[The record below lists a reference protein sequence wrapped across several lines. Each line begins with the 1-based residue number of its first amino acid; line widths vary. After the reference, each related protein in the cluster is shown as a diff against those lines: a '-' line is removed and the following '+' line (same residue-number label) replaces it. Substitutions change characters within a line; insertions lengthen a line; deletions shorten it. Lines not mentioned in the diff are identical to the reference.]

1 MSIIGKIVGVILGWL
16 LLHSPLGIFVGF
28 MLGHLWD
35 RGAMRMRMFAPPS
48 PHAFVTPLFGLAGAI
63 AKSDGRVSERE
74 IAAAE
79 NLMARLRLAPAMRAD
94 AIAQFKAGKQPQFEL
109 AAAIAQLR
117 TWAHGRRDLAWL
129 LLDMLLEVV
138 YADGPLAP
146 DKLAIVHQLCA
157 ALGVSEHELA
167 AMAALRGYAYATR
180 GGGYER
186 APPAP
191 AGKDPYAV
199 LGLDSSASAA
209 EIKRAYRKLM
219 SQYHPDKLGD
229 VPEELKRRAGERAR
243 EINAAYETLR
253 AKHGII

>member
-1 MSIIGKIVGVILGWL
+1 MGKIVGALLGWV
-16 LLHSPLGIFVGF
+16 LLHSPLGIFVGLV
-28 MLGHLWD
+28 LGHLWD
-35 RGAMRMRMFAPPS
+35 RGAMRMRTFAPPS
-48 PHAFVTPLFGLAGAI
+48 PDAFVAPLFGLAGAI

-79 NLMARLRLAPAMRAD
+79 NLMARLRLAPALRAD
-94 AIAQFKAGKQPQFEL
+94 AIAQFQAGKQPQYAL
-109 AAAIAQLR
+109 TTAIAQLR
-117 TWAHGRRDLAWL
+117 SWAHGRRDLAWL

-146 DKLAIVHQLCA
+146 HKLAIVRQLCV
-157 ALGVSEHELA
+157 ALGIPERELA
-167 AMAALRGYAYATR
+167 AMAAMRGYAYTTR

-186 APPAP
+186 APPTP

-199 LGLDSSASAA
+199 LGLESSASAA
-209 EIKRAYRKLM
+209 EIKRAYRKLI

-253 AKHGII
+253 AKHGIT